1 VEGITAPQ
9 WVKLE
14 RTSGGL
20 VRSYYSADGTTWERF
35 TLIQVTMSTPMYIGL
50 AMTSHDAALTCE
62 AKFSNVSF
70 PGTNVD

>member
-1 VEGITAPQ
+1 MEGITAPQ

-20 VRSYYSADGTTWERF
+20 VRAYYSADGTTWERF